1 MGACVSQF
9 CQQQD
14 QMILSV
20 AVDSSK
26 TPQQIYSQANLRQKD
41 QTRSQKGDG
50 LQQDNEDS
58 DGEEMQLTQM
68 IMELNGIS
76 QNIQNMINQRY
87 NMEIQSISLIE
98 QAQLSQISKP
108 HDMDQEFSNNYFLS
122 EQLLTSKTPP
132 DEVYLHK
139 KNSNGNFY
147 GHMIQSFASGGIEGS
162 PSSITQRQSLKLQN
176 QQHQASALA
185 KKQKSKK
192 KRQFLVFR
200 LPRTQFLLP
209 QLKVIPS
216 LNANEAQD
224 IYYLKDLYDIQK
236 IISSNLIINT
246 NTKRRISASQFYQ
259 QNLQEKASNNNSSL
273 FFRKLTI
280 VMNEILLNDISFL
293 SNLEQWSQI
302 QKLSLHIQS
311 SSNTDFLGMLIV
323 RFRDIQELSFRIDTT
338 FNITDD
344 FQMAACQLMNL
355 YKVKFVFNSLFFEN
369 NEQSKLFYE
378 RLFCSVI
385 GKQLAE
391 RYYQQASATSL
402 ASIGMN
408 IHQQQNQQQ
417 IPQFIQL
424 ESIKF
429 SFIHT
434 DCTPIFEALMNKVF
448 KGITLAKLKKMA
460 FKLHT
465 SQDTANY
472 QVQMLNYFLSSCSL
486 SGNNSAINISKLK
499 VINFGIHVSP
509 SDHNTQENNTARFQL
524 STSNHYDDEIM
535 GTKASTNMNQ
545 YASVQEIS
553 PKKLGQ
559 NKKFTTHDDTIQN
572 FVNNHQ
578 ITQSISA
585 GNIQSHRLSQF
596 GGEMQQSFSSFNP
609 QMSFNLN
616 NNNNNNGSVINPQML
631 GSQNELRSQLSKN
644 YLNGFLKNFEVKKI
658 RKFMMRDETGV
669 NYFNSNL
676 SIIKAAQNLVQVN
689 LQFTLTQEN
698 QFQNLIS
705 LMQYNQGTI
714 KKLQLEIEKKI
725 LISLYDDHKL
735 FNIISKMQNLISFKV
750 NYKTKEPIFN
760 QVISAPNLIKF
771 CEYKN
776 VFNQSPVK
784 QSIRQYVVGQ
794 GNQTSALF
802 IKTIMQARNLL
813 HMQSPDF
820 TQLLSFLNPKANKDQ
835 VKDLLFQDIIIIK
848 LIKQVK
854 KRLAMCYISI
864 HPSLKQF
871 YKSNSLNNKV
881 ECSIDL
887 QTTNITQNQFLL
899 DLSQFY

>member
-20 AVDSSK
+20 TVDSSK
-26 TPQQIYSQANLRQKD
+26 SPHQIYNQGNQRQKD
-41 QTRSQKGDG
+41 QTRSLKGEG
-50 LQQDNEDS
+50 LQQDNDDS

-68 IMELNGIS
+68 IMELSGIS
-76 QNIQNMINQRY
+76 QNMQNFINQRY
-87 NMEIQSISLIE
+87 NMDIQSISLIE
-98 QAQLSQISKP
+98 QAQLSQISKL
-108 HDMDQEFSNNYFLS
+108 HDLDQEFSNNYFLS
-122 EQLLTSKTPP
+122 EQLLTSKTLL
-132 DEVYLHK
+132 DEVNQHK
-139 KNSNGNFY
+139 GNSNGNY
-147 GHMIQSFASGGIEGS
+147 YDHMIQSFASGGKAGS
-162 PSSITQRQSLKLQN
+162 PQSVTQRQSLKLQN
-176 QQHQASALA
+176 QQHQASALS

-209 QLKVIPS
+209 QLQVVPS

-224 IYYLKDLYDIQK
+224 IYYLKDLYEIQK

-246 NTKRRISASQFYQ
+246 NTKKRISTSQFYQ
-259 QNLQEKASNNNSSL
+259 QNLQEKASNNSSL
-273 FFRKLTI
+273 FFKKLTI

-302 QKLSLHIQS
+302 KKLSLHIQS

-338 FNITDD
+338 FNLTDD
-344 FQMAACQLMNL
+344 FQMAACSLMNL

-369 NEQSKLFYE
+369 HEQSKIFYE
-378 RLFCSVI
+378 SLFCSVI
-385 GKQLAE
+385 GKQIAE

-408 IHQQQNQQQ
+408 MYQQQDQQQ
-417 IPQFIQL
+417 VPQFVQL
-424 ESIKF
+424 DTIKF
-429 SFIHT
+429 FFINT
-434 DCTPIFEALMNKVF
+434 DCSPIFETLLNKVF
-448 KGITLAKLKKMA
+448 KGITLPKLRKMA
-460 FKLHT
+460 FKMHT
-465 SQDTANY
+465 CQDAANN
-472 QVQMLNYFLSSCSL
+472 QVQILNYFLSQCQQ
-486 SGNNSAINISKLK
+486 GANQAINISKLK
-499 VINFGIHVSP
+499 VINFGIHVSA
-509 SDHNTQENNTARFQL
+509 SDHNAQENNTARFQL
-524 STSNHYDDEIM
+524 QTSNHFDDEIM
-535 GTKASTNMNQ
+535 GTKASTNMNH
-545 YASVQEIS
+545 YASVQELS
-553 PKKLGQ
+553 PKKPGQ
-559 NKKFTTHDDTIQN
+559 NKKFNQDETIQN
-572 FVNNHQ
+572 FINNHQ
-578 ITQSISA
+578 ITQSIST
-585 GNIQSHRLSQF
+585 GNIPSHRFSQF
-596 GGEMQQSFSSFNP
+596 GAEMQQSFSSFNP

-616 NNNNNNGSVINPQML
+616 SNNNNNNQSVVNQQML

-644 YLNGFLKNFEVKKI
+644 YLNGFLKTFEIKKM
-658 RKFMMRDETGV
+658 RKLMMRDETGA

-676 SIIKAAQNLVQVN
+676 SIIKAAQYLVQVN
-689 LQFTLTQEN
+689 LQFSLTQEN

-705 LMQYNQGTI
+705 LMQYNQSTI

-776 VFNQSPVK
+776 VFNQPPVK
-784 QSIRQYVVGQ
+784 QSIHQYVGK
-794 GNQTSALF
+794 GNQTTALF
-802 IKTIMQARNLL
+802 VKTILQAKNLL

-820 TQLLSFLNPKANKDQ
+820 TQLLQFLNPKLNKDQ
-835 VKDLLFQDIIIIK
+835 AKDLLFQDIIIIK

-854 KRLAMCYISI
+854 KRLSMCYISI

-871 YKSNSLNNKV
+871 YKTNFLSNKV

-887 QTTNITQNQFLL
+887 QTNNISQNQFLL
-899 DLSQFY
+899 DISQFY